1 MRILYTGPFAVGS
14 LTEARRKALIA
25 LGHEVIGLDVLPY
38 LNGVP
43 KLFRKA
49 QIHSLVGPGVRAYNR
64 AILKLA
70 GDSGPEMIY
79 VDNGAYLWPGT
90 VAALRESKARMVHYT
105 SEYFGIRRYWYR
117 HFLKAVHLYDAH
129 VLTFPPSRT
138 FLEERGARKIL
149 FTEFGYDPD
158 LHRPPVLTPE
168 EKTRCQADAVFVGHW
183 EPATEAM
190 IRTLREHGV
199 DAKVWGPGWRRARS
213 LPDRRAIRPVYGEE
227 YVKLLASA
235 KICLCFL
242 NKQCDDFPNKYSA
255 SRTFEIP
262 AIGSFLLA
270 ERTEQHRSY
279 YTEGE
284 EAEFFGPPGEMV
296 EKAKHYL
303 AHEEEREAIA
313 RAGHERCLR
322 SGYTHVDRMRRVL
335 QDLS

>member
-1 MRILYTGPFAVGS
+1 MRILYTGPFGEGS

-25 LGHEVIGLDVLPY
+25 LGHGVTGLDVLPY
-38 LNGVP
+38 LNSVP
-43 KLFRKA
+43 GFLRKA
-49 QIHSLVGPGVRAYNR
+49 QVHSLIGPGVRAYNR
-64 AILKLA
+64 DIVKLA
-70 GDSGPEMIY
+70 GDSAPEMIY

-90 VAALRESKARMVHYT
+90 VAALRATGARMVHYT
-105 SEYFGIRRYWYR
+105 SEYFGFRRYWYR

-129 VLTFPPSRT
+129 VLTFPPSRS

-158 LHRPPVLTPE
+158 LHRPPRLSPE
-168 EKTRCQADAVFVGHW
+168 EKGRYQADAVFVGHW

-213 LPDRRAIRPVYGEE
+213 LTGRRAIRPIYGEG
-227 YVKLLASA
+227 YVKVLAAA
-235 KICLCFL
+235 KICLSFL
-242 NKQCDDFPNKYSA
+242 NKWCNNVYSG
-255 SRTFEIP
+255 SRSFEIP
-262 AIGSFLLA
+262 AVGSFLLA

-284 EAEFFGPPGEMV
+284 EAEFFGPPEEMV
-296 EKAKHYL
+296 EKAKYYL
-303 AHEEEREAIA
+303 SHDGEREAVA

-322 SGYTHVDRMRRVL
+322 SGYTHQDRMRRLL
-335 QDLS
+335 QDLF